1 MHPEIKPASTGQ
13 KKANNVGKAGGSC
26 DKMCSGRRFER
37 PQQEV
42 IQMEWVN
49 AVQSAIEYIEGHI
62 TDDLSAKDIA
72 AHVHMSSFYFQ
83 KGFSMLCG
91 YTVTEYIR
99 NRRLALAGGELAA
112 TDEKVID
119 VALKYGYD
127 SPDSF
132 TKAFTR
138 FHGVTPAMVR
148 KEDVLLKTFAPLKIE
163 ISLKGGY
170 LMNYK
175 IVEKGS
181 FTVLALAK
189 RFDYETCKQEIPL
202 FWKEHYEKGNGKYV
216 CGMFGINID
225 ERMGQEEQFEYLIA
239 DIYNPNADIPE
250 GFITKTIPAFTWAV
264 FSCDGP
270 MPAALQDVNK
280 KIFSE
285 WLPALK
291 EYEFAAGYCV
301 EMYDPADK
309 YPKGTLD
316 EHYHSEIWI
325 PIRKK

>member
-1 MHPEIKPASTGQ
+1 
-13 KKANNVGKAGGSC
+13 
-26 DKMCSGRRFER
+26 
-37 PQQEV
+37 
-42 IQMEWVN
+42 MEWMN
-49 AVQSAIEYIEGHI
+49 AIQSAIEYIEEHI
-62 TDDLSAKDIA
+62 TDDISAEEIA
-72 AHVHMSSFYFQ
+72 DYVYMSSFYFQ

-91 YTVTEYIR
+91 YSVMEYIR
-99 NRRLALAGGELAA
+99 NRRLALAGGELAT

-119 VALKYGYD
+119 VAMKYGYD

-138 FHGVTPAMVR
+138 FHGVSPSMVR
-148 KEDVLLKTFAPLKIE
+148 KDDVMIKTFAPLKIE

-175 IVEKGS
+175 IVKKES
-181 FTVLALAK
+181 FTVLASSK
-189 RFDYETCKQEIPL
+189 IFDYENCKKEIPV
-202 FWKEHYEKGNGKYV
+202 FWKEHYEKGNGKYI

-225 ERMGQEEQFEYLIA
+225 ESMGKDSFEYLIA
-239 DIYNPNADIPE
+239 DIYNPVVDIPE

-270 MPAALQDVNK
+270 MPTALQDVNT

-301 EMYDPADK
+301 EMYDAPDK
-309 YPKGTLD
+309 YPNGIQDKN
-316 EHYHSEIWI
+316 YHSEIWI
-325 PIRKK
+325 PIKKK

>member
-1 MHPEIKPASTGQ
+1 
-13 KKANNVGKAGGSC
+13 
-26 DKMCSGRRFER
+26 
-37 PQQEV
+37 
-42 IQMEWVN
+42 MEWMN
-49 AVQSAIEYIEGHI
+49 AIQSAVEYMEHHI
-62 TDDLSAKDIA
+62 TEDISVQDIA
-72 AHVHMSSFYFQ
+72 DHVHMSPFYFQ

-91 YTVTEYIR
+91 YSVMEYVR
-99 NRRLALAGGELAA
+99 NRRLALAGGELSA

-119 VALKYGYD
+119 IALRYGYD

-138 FHGVTPAMVR
+138 FHGVSPAMVR
-148 KEDVLLKTFAPLKIE
+148 REGVMLKTFAPLKLE

-175 IVEKGS
+175 IEKKES
-181 FTVLALAK
+181 FTVLAVSKKLH
-189 RFDYETCKQEIPL
+189 YETCRQEIPA
-202 FWKEHYEKGNGKYV
+202 FWKEHYEKGGSKYV

-225 ERMGQEEQFEYLIA
+225 EKMGNDDFEYLIA
-239 DIYNPNADIPE
+239 DLYDPTAEILE
-250 GFITKTIPAFTWAV
+250 GFMTRTIPAFTWAV

-270 MPAALQDVNK
+270 MPAALQDANT

-285 WLPALK
+285 WLPALR

-301 EMYDPADK
+301 EMYDAPDK

-316 EHYHSEIWI
+316 ENYHSEIWI